1 MDQLRNRRE
10 SALYRALD
18 PEGWDWDRRTSFAAL
33 TVDELRV
40 ANWQRTEN
48 GQKGKQQPEPID
60 QPGRRRAKE
69 AEAVEFQRT
78 AEAWRERMRKR
89 YKTAA

>member
-1 MDQLRNRRE
+1 MDQLRTRRE

-18 PEGWDWDRRTSFAAL
+18 PEGWDWDRPSSLAAL
-33 TVDELRV
+33 AVDELRV
-40 ANWQRTEN
+40 ANWQRTED
-48 GQKGKQQPEPID
+48 GHKGKKQPEPID

-69 AEAVEFQRT
+69 AEAVAFQQT